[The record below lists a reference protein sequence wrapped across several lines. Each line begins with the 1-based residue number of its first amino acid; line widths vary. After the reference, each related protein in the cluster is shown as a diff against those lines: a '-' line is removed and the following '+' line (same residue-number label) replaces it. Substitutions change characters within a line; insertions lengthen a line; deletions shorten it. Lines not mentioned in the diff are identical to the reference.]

1 MTVTERITALRK
13 QMKEKGIDAY
23 LVPTD
28 DFHGSEYVGDYFKCR
43 KYITGFTGSAGTA
56 VIMQDMAGL
65 WTDGRYFIQAAQQL
79 EGTPVTLFKIGEPD
93 VPTIHKF
100 LEENLKK
107 GMCLGFDGRTV
118 SAEEAETLEKILQ
131 KKQIRFSVN
140 EDLIGNI
147 WDDRPALS
155 CKPVMELSEKWAGRS
170 RADKIREIRSK
181 LKEKGADL
189 FILTSLDDIA
199 WLLNIRGND
208 IHCCPVVLS
217 YLVLD
222 DSELRLFANEKA
234 FSDSVK
240 EALSKDDIAIYPY
253 DDIYTYVQTI
263 PEEKKVYLSRS
274 NVNSRLVSSIPKQV
288 TILDGENLTLL
299 PKAIKNET
307 EVQNEKTA
315 HLKDGVAMVK
325 FIHWL
330 KKNVG
335 MKKITE
341 LSAADKLYEF
351 RSVQE
356 NFQGNS
362 FDPIIAYGAHGAIV
376 HYSATEET
384 NIPLEPKG
392 LVLMDTGGHYLEGT
406 TDITRTVVLG
416 PVTEKEKKYFTAV
429 LRGHLHLAA
438 AKFRYGCTGLN
449 LDTLAR
455 GPLWAMGEDYNHGT
469 GHGVGY
475 LLNVHEGPQSFRW
488 KSPAELPAPVLEEG
502 MKYQQIGIPPEEAQ
516 FLETRKFQINE
527 IARMYRIPPHMVGDL
542 EKSSFSNIE
551 QQSLEFVKYTLD
563 PWVVRW
569 EQALQKALLLPQEK
583 NEYFIKLNVDG
594 LLRGDYASRMNG
606 YAVGR
611 QNGWLSANDIREMED
626 QNPIPE
632 EDGGD
637 LYLVNGSMTKL
648 ADAGAFAG
656 KAGGNMPQV

>member
-13 QMKEKGIDAY
+13 QMREKGIDAY

-79 EGTPVTLFKIGEPD
+79 EGTPVTLFKMGEPD

-100 LEENLKK
+100 LEENLKE

-131 KKQIRFSVN
+131 KKQVHFSVN

-147 WDDRPALS
+147 WNDRPALS
-155 CKPVMELSEKWAGRS
+155 CEPVMELSEKWAGRS

-222 DSELRLFANEKA
+222 DSELRLFVNEKA

-240 EALSKDDIAIYPY
+240 EALSKDGIAIYPY

-263 PEEKKVYLSRS
+263 PEEKKVFLSRS
-274 NVNSRLVSSIPKQV
+274 NVNSRLVSSIPKPV

-307 EVQNEKTA
+307 EVRNEKTA
-315 HLKDGVAMVK
+315 HIKDGVAMVK

-330 KKNVG
+330 KKNAG
-335 MKKITE
+335 KQKITE

-351 RSVQE
+351 RSEQE

-416 PVTEKEKKYFTAV
+416 PVTEKDA
-429 LRGHLHLAA
+429 
-438 AKFRYGCTGLN
+438 
-449 LDTLAR
+449 LAR

-502 MKYQQIGIPPEEAQ
+502 MITSDEPGYYAENEFGIRHENLVVCKKAEKTSYGQ
-516 FLETRKFQINE
+516 FMKFE
-527 IARMYRIPPHMVGDL
+527 PLTLVPFDL
-542 EKSSFSNIE
+542 EGIDPE
-551 QQSLEFVKYTLD
+551 QMEAGERKLLNQYHALVYEKISPYLNEEEQSWLK
-563 PWVVRW
+563 
-569 EQALQKALLLPQEK
+569 KATQE
-583 NEYFIKLNVDG
+583 I
-594 LLRGDYASRMNG
+594 
-606 YAVGR
+606 
-611 QNGWLSANDIREMED
+611 
-626 QNPIPE
+626 
-632 EDGGD
+632 
-637 LYLVNGSMTKL
+637 
-648 ADAGAFAG
+648 
-656 KAGGNMPQV
+656 